1 MNYRKAENMNS
12 MIFDEE
18 LWKEGQCFGCNIIE
32 DTFLVKIEENE
43 NKKAVYISEYID
55 SGEKEMLWHRL
66 FMHCKKEEQSVFSV
80 SYFATDDLEIV
91 VKGKKMLLPDFL
103 ASADFS
109 QQEKLYI
116 LEPYW
121 QKTIN
126 QQNDILL
133 FDAKGRYFYFKIEIL
148 LYKENSFCIDYL
160 CIEFPRESIT
170 SYLPPFYDSDHKNN
184 SFLKRFLAVFHTMLF
199 DMQQKI
205 DNVCEYFVPSI
216 VTGENLKWLADAMA
230 VPESIFWEEKIVVEF
245 LQKCFLLYQKKGTK
259 EGISMLVE
267 IYTGKKP
274 FIIENYEILQNSA
287 HTDWEKEYTELYGK
301 DIYTFFVLVEQQ
313 YLEDYRKYG
322 ELKKLLEAFQPA
334 HTKLRLVVLRPFM
347 VFGEHCY
354 IGINSCLLSST
365 ALQLDGTTILPFQTT
380 LLE

>member
-1 MNYRKAENMNS
+1 MNS

-18 LWKEGQCFGCNIIE
+18 LWKEGQCFDCNIIE
-32 DTFLVKIEENE
+32 DTLSVKAKE

-66 FMHCKKEEQSVFSV
+66 LIHCQKKGQCVFSI
-80 SYFATDDLEIV
+80 SYFATDNLEIT
-91 VKGKKMLLPDFL
+91 VKKKKMLLPDFL
-103 ASADFS
+103 TSADFS
-109 QQEKLYI
+109 QQEKLYL

-121 QKTIN
+121 HKTIN
-126 QQNDILL
+126 QQSDILL
-133 FDAKGRYFYFKIEIL
+133 FDVKGQYFYFKIEIL
-148 LYKENSFCIDYL
+148 LYEESAFCIDYFR
-160 CIEFPRESIT
+160 IEFPRESIT
-170 SYLPPFYDSDHKNN
+170 SYLPSFYDSDHKNN

-230 VPESIFWEEKIVVEF
+230 VPEGLFWEEKIVIEF

-267 IYTGKKP
+267 IYTGKTP
-274 FIIENYEILQNSA
+274 FIIESYEILQNSI

-313 YLEDYRKYG
+313 YLDNYKKYV

-334 HTKLRLVVLRPFM
+334 HTKSKLVVLRPFM
-347 VFGEHCY
+347 VFGQHCY

-365 ALQLDGTTILPFQTT
+365 ALQLNDTTILPFQTT